1 MPVEGGYLYD
11 FHYPCKKDGRLAAQV
26 AFNIMLAHA
35 KAVTAY
41 RELALAGEIGVV
53 LNLTPSYTLTDSD
66 ADKKPPGMPTC
77 FFNRSF
83 LDPLVK
89 HEFPKALC
97 EILAAHDCLP
107 TTSKDDAALILSADI
122 DFLGVNYYVPR
133 RVKARESEYDLDYFH
148 PGILFRK
155 RGETRR
161 ASFLILIV
169 ITTRSCRRRSMTLP
183 PIFAITTAILSGISR
198 KSASRWID
206 NQEGEPGADG
216 VINDTFRIQLMEE
229 HLNAAAPGDSRR
241 RELLWRVHQW
251 TFIDNWSW
259 INASS
264 NGALRLLATGS
275 WRPASDR

>member
-1 MPVEGGYLYD
+1 
-11 FHYPCKKDGRLAAQV
+11 
-26 AFNIMLAHA
+26 MLAHA

-66 ADKKPPGMPTC
+66 ADKKAAGYADL

-133 RVKARESEYDLDYFH
+133 RVKARESEYDLDYFT
-148 PGILFRK
+148 PEYYFENAVNPQGRFNPYRDNNEILPQAIYDIAANIRDNYGNIKWYLAEIGIAMDRQ
-155 RGETRR
+155 
-161 ASFLILIV
+161 S
-169 ITTRSCRRRSMTLP
+169 
-183 PIFAITTAILSGISR
+183 
-198 KSASRWID
+198 
-206 NQEGEPGADG
+206 EGEPGADG
-216 VINDTFRIQLMEE
+216 
-229 HLNAAAPGDSRR
+229 
-241 RELLWRVHQW
+241 
-251 TFIDNWSW
+251 
-259 INASS
+259 
-264 NGALRLLATGS
+264 
-275 WRPASDR
+275 